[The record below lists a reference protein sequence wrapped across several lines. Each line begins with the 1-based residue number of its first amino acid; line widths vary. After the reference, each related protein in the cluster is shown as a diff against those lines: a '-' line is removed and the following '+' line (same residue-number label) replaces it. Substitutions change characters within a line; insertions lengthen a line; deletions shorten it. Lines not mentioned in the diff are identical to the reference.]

1 MFCNKG
7 EMLNAVLN
15 EWTSDVDVDEL
26 MTFYSNNSTNQKEA
40 KNK

>member
-1 MFCNKG
+1 
-7 EMLNAVLN
+7 MLNAVLN
-15 EWTSDVDVDEL
+15 EWTSDVDVDVDEW